1 MRNRILFGIVII
13 CGFQLHAQQF
23 SPNRE
28 TFAEEFQQALNQYGK
43 GDFSEFAKKELP
55 AALIDGTIFSDGAFK
70 KVVETCNSL
79 SAKKVAAYPS
89 IYNYVFS
96 AYSLLKR
103 DSDEQKFTDWQSIV
117 NSLISRSNLKKYDDF
132 IELSAHFFKES
143 VIAHEVNFNWYY
155 EGGEY
160 SFVSK
165 DNDVKINFKN
175 GNLICRIVNKKSDS
189 QKEIPYLDSI
199 HVANTVGSYDPFL
212 QKWNGNGGLVTWEK
226 VGLTKAETQ
235 AVLSHYHMSLK
246 TPTISAD
253 SVLLTTKYF
262 ATPILGNLSDRAS
275 TMVREADRI
284 YPQFK
289 SYSNNL
295 RIKDILPEIDYQGE
309 FTLQGIN
316 ILGVG
321 TTSSPAT
328 IKIYREDR
336 PFINVSSKE
345 IIIRPNKISVNDAK
359 IFIKLHENDSIYHSS
374 SVFTYD
380 LVKQSVE
387 IERLNQGNG
396 LAPFYDSYH
405 KVYAYYPKIV
415 WKRGDL
421 NLLFTYD
428 IGTSDEQHVGRFESE
443 NYFDRLV
450 YDQIRGLDP
459 IHPLLAIYNHFSQ
472 ENQYVISEGK
482 FASILNKTIE
492 QAKPI
497 LLDLARKGFIFFD
510 FENKQ
515 VIINQK
521 LINFVLNNQGDLDYD
536 NLVFETDLRPKDLSK
551 YTKDQIDNDPYLS
564 LANKQ
569 NVYKKSLS
577 YFAKLD
583 LSDLRITLNSVDA
596 IKLSEVENVSVFP
609 DNTPVVLDKNRNF
622 YFSGSI
628 NAGKMELNVLKAS
641 YDYNG
646 NKLNLLTSS
655 QSLFRISPLKQ
666 EHGNKPIAM
675 KSSIQGIK
683 GEILISDSTNRS
695 GLINKAIDFPKINV
709 FNPTKVYYNSLET
722 QHGAYDTTRFYYALL
737 PFSMD
742 SLDNFNEKSFTL
754 NGHLVS
760 SGIFPEI
767 KYNLSVMPD
776 YSFGFICTT
785 PQTGYPLYKTS
796 ANYFNKIVLSNNGL
810 QGSGNIEFNQATAQS
825 VIFTF
830 VPDSTFGIAKL
841 SNKPVESDIEL
852 PDIEVEKTKITFIPA
867 KKHLKAETYK
877 DYNIRFFDSNVS
889 LKGTTYLDESGV
901 TGNGTLSFKNAQLNS
916 TNFRFYRWRI
926 GADNS
931 CFTIANVHAGDK
943 EDSVIFNVSEVKS
956 MVDIKRKIGQFSSV
970 KNQVRAILPVHK
982 YVCDITNFVWKMDKE
997 KVEMKR
1003 LLNGDV
1009 NVDSITN
1016 FISTHPNKD
1025 SLQFSSNAAI
1035 LNLNNRI
1042 IDCEHVPYV
1051 IVADA
1056 KIIPDSSKLVILKNA
1071 EIGRLNHAT
1080 IQASIHSKYHLF
1092 SDASVSLEKRNL
1104 YYGEGNY
1111 LFRRKD
1117 NASINIKMNSITVD
1131 NDLKTIAKGE
1141 IKDTQYIKLS
1151 DQFDFYGNVTAK
1163 SEIKFLIF
1171 DGYTR
1176 INHQCEKYPKSWMKI
1191 YSPIDPLNIEIPYN
1205 TSCVSQSGE
1214 KIVSGMVW
1222 RNATVSDS
1230 VWLYPAFLS
1239 NAATPKDSVLMS
1251 FSGNIKYVDSTKRFE
1266 IGTIQKLANYSN
1278 KGDIIFLETDGCVL
1292 KGIGKINLGIHYP
1305 DLTIDAYGHYYYD
1318 SETDETI
1325 FNLVTKMRLPVD
1337 KSIIS
1342 EIAGKINEMEGL
1354 KPIDFKNSNFTK
1366 ALFEW
1371 TDQQTVNQLVSD
1383 FLENGSVKKLPSK
1396 VESTLTISDL
1406 HLIHK
1411 GQSSKHKNGL
1421 LTLDQSA
1428 VIIGLNSFPV
1438 LKYLPF
1444 RAYFEHANQ
1453 LSKTDRFTLMLG
1465 LPHGKD
1471 YYVDCSFLNN
1481 EDDLRVILGDNQLNA
1496 VVYSYNKDKL
1506 KNVSKKVSS
1515 NSVSLFKFW
1524 SLFK

>member
-1 MRNRILFGIVII
+1 MRNWILFGIVIL

-28 TFAEEFQQALNQYGK
+28 TFIEEFQKELNQYGK
-43 GDFSEFAKKELP
+43 GDFSEFATKELP
-55 AALIDGTIFSDGAFK
+55 IALLKGTIFSDAAFE
-70 KVVETCNSL
+70 KVVETCNLL
-79 SAKKVAAYPS
+79 SAKKVAAYPGLYS
-89 IYNYVFS
+89 YVFS
-96 AYSLLKR
+96 AYLMLKQ
-103 DSDEQKFTDWQSIV
+103 DFDEQKFMDWQTII
-117 NSLISRSNLKKYDDF
+117 NKLISRSNLKKYDDF
-132 IELSAHFFKES
+132 IEVSLSFFKDR
-143 VIAHEVNFNWYY
+143 VIARSVNFNWYY
-155 EGGEY
+155 EGGTY
-160 SFVSK
+160 SFFSE
-165 DNDVKINFKN
+165 DTELKINFKE
-175 GNLICRIVNKKSDS
+175 GNLICRVVNKKTEN
-189 QKEIPYLDSI
+189 QVEIPFLDSVHI
-199 HVANTVGSYDPFL
+199 ANTDGNYDPFL
-212 QKWNGNGGLVTWEK
+212 QKWNGNGGIVTWEK
-226 VGLTKAETQ
+226 VGLNKAETK
-235 AVLSHYHMSLK
+235 ATLSKYHLSLK

-253 SVLLTTKYF
+253 SVLLATKYF
-262 ATPILGNLSDRAS
+262 SFTILGSFSDRAS
-275 TMVREADRI
+275 TILRDVDRV

-289 SYSNNL
+289 SYANNL
-295 RIKDILPEIDYQGE
+295 VIRNIIPEIDYQGE

-316 ILGVG
+316 FLGVG
-321 TTSSPAT
+321 TTSTPAT

-359 IFIKLHENDSIYHSS
+359 ILIKLHEKDSIFHSS

-387 IERLNQGNG
+387 IERSNLGNG

-405 KVYAYYPKIV
+405 KVYAYYPKIT
-415 WKRGDL
+415 WKRGDS
-421 NLLFTYD
+421 NLFFTYD
-428 IGTSDEQHVGRFESE
+428 VGTSDEQHVGRFESE

-459 IHPLLAIYNHFSQ
+459 IHPLLAVYNNVSQ
-472 ENQYVISEGK
+472 EDQYILSEGK
-482 FASILNKTIE
+482 FASILNKTID

-497 LLDLARKGFIFFD
+497 LLDLARKGFVFFD

-521 LINFVLNNQGDLDYD
+521 LINFVLNDQGDLDYD

-564 LANKQ
+564 FVNKQ

-583 LSDLRITLNSVDA
+583 LSDLRITLNSVDV
-596 IKLSEVENVSVFP
+596 IKLSGAENVTVFP
-609 DNTPVVLDKNRNF
+609 DNTPLVLDKNRNF
-622 YFSGSI
+622 SFSGSI

-641 YDYNG
+641 YDYKA
-646 NKLNLLTSS
+646 NKLNLLASS
-655 QSLFRISPLKQ
+655 ESLFRISPLKK

-683 GEILISDSTNRS
+683 GEILISDSANRS
-695 GLINKAIDFPKINV
+695 GVMYKAIDFPKINV
-709 FNPTKVYYNSLET
+709 SNPTRVYYKSLEI
-722 QHGAYDTTRFYYALL
+722 QHGAYDTARFYYALL

-742 SLDNFNEKSFTL
+742 SLDDFNEKSFTL

-767 KYNLSVMPD
+767 KYDLSVMPD
-776 YSFGFICTT
+776 YSFGFICAT
-785 PQTGYPLYKTS
+785 PQTGYPLYQTS

-841 SNKPVESDIEL
+841 SNKPIESGVEL

-867 KKHLKAETYK
+867 KKHLKAESYK

-889 LKGTTYLDESGV
+889 LKGTTYLDAEGV
-901 TGNGTLSFKNAQLNS
+901 TGNGIVYLKNAQLNS

-926 GADNS
+926 GSDNS
-931 CFTIANVHAGDK
+931 GFAITNTHAEDK
-943 EDSVIFNVSEVKS
+943 EDSVVFNVSEVKS

-970 KNQVRAILPVHK
+970 KNQVRACLPVHK

-997 KVEMKR
+997 NVEMKR
-1003 LLNGDV
+1003 LLNI
-1009 NVDSITN
+1009 NADSITN

-1025 SLQFSSNAAI
+1025 SLQFSSSTAV

-1056 KIIPDSSKLVILKNA
+1056 KIIPDSSKLVILKDG

-1080 IQASIHSKYHLF
+1080 IEASIHSKYHLF

-1117 NASINIKMNSITVD
+1117 HTSITIKMKSITVD

-1141 IKDTQYIKLS
+1141 IIDTQYIS
-1151 DQFDFYGNVTAK
+1151 MSNQFDFYGNVTAK
-1163 SEIKFLIF
+1163 SEVKFLIF

-1176 INHQCEKYPKSWMKI
+1176 INHQCEKYPKSWMKMNT
-1191 YSPIDPLNIEIPYN
+1191 PIDPLNIEIPYN
-1205 TSCVSQSGE
+1205 TSCVSQLGE

-1222 RNATVSDS
+1222 RNATVNDS
-1230 VWLYPAFLS
+1230 VWLYPAFIS
-1239 NAATPKDSVLMS
+1239 NAATSEDSVLMS
-1251 FSGNIKYVDSTKRFE
+1251 FSGSIKYVDSTKRFE
-1266 IGTIQKLANYSN
+1266 IGTKDKLNNYSN
-1278 KGDIIFLETDGCVL
+1278 KGDIIFLETDGCVM
-1292 KGIGKINLGIHYP
+1292 KGIGKINLGVHYP
-1305 DLTIDAYGHYYYD
+1305 DLDIDAYGHYYYE

-1325 FNLVTKMRLPVD
+1325 FNLVTRMKLPVD

-1342 EIAGKINEMEGL
+1342 EIASKVNEMEGL
-1354 KPIDFKNSNFTK
+1354 KPIDFKNSNFEK

-1371 TDQQTVNQLVSD
+1371 TDQQTVNQLKSD
-1383 FLENGSVKKLPSK
+1383 FLENGSVKKIPSK

-1411 GQSSKHKNGL
+1411 GKSSKHKNGL

-1444 RAYFEHANQ
+1444 RAYFEHADQ
-1453 LSKTDRFTLMLG
+1453 LSKTDRFTFMLG

-1481 EDDLRVILGDNQLNA
+1481 DDDLRVILGDNQLNA
-1496 VVYSYNKDKL
+1496 IVYSYNKDKL